1 MHFEEAGSTNSGQR
15 GSAVDQLACGFGAGF
30 NAQAAHMAAH
40 GGHRH
45 VKRQCNVWRTQAA
58 AQQIEDLL
66 FSARQAVTA
75 GKKTNMPESQMAR
88 RSKNKAI
95 CLQRMSGWCLSGVAD
110 NIQHIAHG
118 VIFCCLKQKQQLTN

>member
-1 MHFEEAGSTNSGQR
+1 MHFEEAGSTNWRQR

-45 VKRQCNVWRTQAA
+45 VKRQRNVWRTQAA

-75 GKKTNMPESQMAR
+75 GKKDNHARIANGMAFKKTR
-88 RSKNKAI
+88 QSACSE
-95 CLQRMSGWCLSGVAD
+95 CLAGV
-110 NIQHIAHG
+110 
-118 VIFCCLKQKQQLTN
+118 

>member
-1 MHFEEAGSTNSGQR
+1 MHFEEAGSTNWRQR
-15 GSAVDQLACGFGAGF
+15 GNAVDQLARAFGADF
-30 NAQAAHMAAH
+30 NAQAAHMAAY

-45 VKRQCNVWRTQAA
+45 VKRQRNVWRTQAA

-75 GKKTNMPESQMAR
+75 GKKDKHAGIANGT

-118 VIFCCLKQKQQLTN
+118 VIFCLKQKQQLTN